1 VRKIKRLAAI
11 GAMAALTVGLTACG
25 SDEEPAADSG
35 STSSATMAPTTT
47 TTTTTAEAA
56 ADGVTTKD
64 DVFGAACS
72 AVPATGEG
80 SVDGMV
86 DDPVATAAGNNPLL
100 KTLVAAVG
108 AAGLGDTL
116 NGQQAITV
124 FAPYD
129 EAFAKIPKA
138 DLDAVLADK
147 AMLTKIL
154 TYHVVPER
162 LDKDGI
168 LQEKTLTTLQ
178 GGTLTVAGSGENV
191 TVNGASVLCG
201 NIPTAN
207 ATVFVID
214 TVMMP
219 TG

>member
-1 VRKIKRLAAI
+1 MRNIKRLAAI

-25 SDEEPAADSG
+25 SDEQPAAGG
-35 STSSATMAPTTT
+35 SSSSAASTTTMAPTTT
-47 TTTTTAEAA
+47 EAMS
-56 ADGVTTKD
+56 DGVTTKA

-72 AVPATGEG
+72 AVPTTGEG

-86 DDPVATAAGNNPLL
+86 DDPVATAASNNPLL
-100 KTLVAAVG
+100 TTLVAAVG

-116 NGQQAITV
+116 NSQKAITV

-129 EAFAKIPKA
+129 AAFAKIPKT

-168 LQEKTLTTLQ
+168 LGEKTLTTLE
-178 GGTLTVAGSGENV
+178 GGTLTIAGSGDNV
-191 TVNGASVLCG
+191 TVNGANVLCG

-219 TG
+219 TS

>member
-1 VRKIKRLAAI
+1 MTRIKRLAAI
-11 GAMAALTVGLTACG
+11 GAMAALTVTLAACG
-25 SDEEPAADSG
+25 SDEEPAAGGSSAPAA
-35 STSSATMAPTTT
+35 STSAPAPSTTD
-47 TTTTTAEAA
+47 AA
-56 ADGVTTKD
+56 RGNGVTTKA

-72 AVPATGEG
+72 AVPTSGEG

-86 DDPVATAAGNNPLL
+86 DDPVATAASNNPLL
-100 KTLVAAVG
+100 TTLVAAVG

-116 NGQQAITV
+116 NSQQAITV

-138 DLDAVLADK
+138 DLDAVLADQ
-147 AMLTKIL
+147 ATLSKIL

-162 LDKDGI
+162 LDRDD
-168 LQEKTLTTLQ
+168 LLEAKTLTTLQ
-178 GGTLTVAGSGENV
+178 GGTLTVGGSGDAL
-191 TVNGASVLCG
+191 TVNGATVLCG

-219 TG
+219 AG